1 MKLNRSLAII
11 SFFLLVLSV
20 SAALGQVGGTAG
32 NPDVWGGAHVSM
44 VASEKNVTL
53 EFDCAEGVILNPLKP
68 DANGNFSAEGT
79 YTPQRGGPV
88 KKDSP
93 PNDLPATYKGTIHGD
108 TMHLEVILANK
119 DQQPAPLTLTRGQA
133 GHVVKCR

>member
-1 MKLNRSLAII
+1 MKLTLNITDIVL
-11 SFFLLVLSV
+11 LLVFATSV
-20 SAALGQVGGTAG
+20 GNCQVDGTPG
-32 NPDVWGGAHVSM
+32 TPDVWGGAHVSM
-44 VASEKNVTL
+44 VSSQKNVTL
-53 EFDCAEGVILNPLKP
+53 EFDCAEGVILNPITP

-93 PNDLPATYKGTIHGD
+93 PNDLPATYKGTVHGS
-108 TMHLEVILANK
+108 TMHLEVILANQ
-119 DQQPAPLTLTRGQA
+119 DQQPPPLTLTRGQA

>member
-1 MKLNRSLAII
+1 MKRSRSLGVV
-11 SFFLLVLSV
+11 SSFLLVLSI
-20 SAALGQVGGTAG
+20 STALGQVGGTPG
-32 NPDVWGGAHVSM
+32 NPDVWGGPHVSM

-53 EFDCAEGVILNPLKP
+53 EFDCAEGVILNPIKP
-68 DANGNFSAEGT
+68 DSSGNFSAEGT
-79 YTPQRGGPV
+79 FTPQRGGPV

-108 TMHLEVILANK
+108 TMHLEVFLTNNE
-119 DQQPAPLTLTRGQA
+119 QQPAPLTLTRGQA